1 MYTTNVDIKCFLL
14 TNVLEKKKK
23 KLLNNHIQ
31 DIYEY
36 AGLYE
41 FYERQ

>member
-14 TNVLEKKKK
+14 TNVLEKK

-41 FYERQ
+41 FYER